1 MSKEEKIKL
10 NGVVV
15 DILPNATFKVRVT
28 NAGQTYVI
36 LAHIS
41 GRIRLANINILQG
54 DKVTIEMS
62 PYDMSKGR
70 IVWRDK

>member
-1 MSKEEKIKL
+1 MAKEDKIKL
-10 NGVVV
+10 TGTVI
-15 DILPNATFKVRVT
+15 DILPNATFKVKII
-28 NAGQTYVI
+28 NEEKSYNI

-54 DKVTIEMS
+54 DKVTVEMS